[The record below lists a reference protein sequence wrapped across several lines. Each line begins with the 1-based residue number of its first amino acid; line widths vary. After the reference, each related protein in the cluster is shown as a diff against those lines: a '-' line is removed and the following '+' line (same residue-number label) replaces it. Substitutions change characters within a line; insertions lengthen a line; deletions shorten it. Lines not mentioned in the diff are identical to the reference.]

1 MDCSVGP
8 VHYSR
13 DSQTSF
19 FNKTFIKNES
29 RGTIHTFKI
38 YFAIVFSIFSFKQNK
53 QYPNGPLVIFLKP
66 HINYRIQQL
75 VLKLNHSFK
84 N

>member
-1 MDCSVGP
+1 MHCSVGP
-8 VHYSR
+8 VYCSR
-13 DSQTSF
+13 DLQTSF
-19 FNKTFIKNES
+19 FNKIFIKNES
-29 RGTIHTFKI
+29 QGTIHTFKI

-66 HINYRIQQL
+66 HINCRIQQL

>member
-1 MDCSVGP
+1 MGSVHG
-8 VHYSR
+8 SR
-13 DSQTSF
+13 NSQTYF
-19 FNKTFIKNES
+19 FNKIFIKNES
-29 RGTIHTFKI
+29 QGTIYTFKI

-53 QYPNGPLVIFLKP
+53 QYPIGPLVIFLKP